1 MTNQPI
7 QKILIA
13 NRGEI
18 AIRIMRTLRRMDI
31 QSVAIYAENDADA
44 LHKRMADE
52 AYPLGDGEL
61 SATYLNVE
69 KIIAIAK
76 KCGAQAIHPGYGFLS
91 ENPKLVKACED
102 NQIIFIGP
110 DTRSIQLM
118 GNKIAAREFA
128 VKSGL
133 PVTKGLTGS
142 LDDIRANANT
152 LPFPVLIKAAAGGGG
167 KGMRIVRKAEELDQV
182 LETTSREAKNY
193 FGDATVYVEQYIEN
207 PRHIEVQVL
216 GDQHGNAIHL
226 YERECSIQ
234 RRYQKIIEESPSPTL
249 TEAVRQKM
257 GEAAVKICHE
267 IGYRSAGTIEFL
279 VDDKLNFY
287 FLEMNTRIQVEHPV
301 TELVTGFDLVEEQ
314 VYIAMGMPLRF
325 KQNQVIQRG
334 HAIECRIYAEDPAR
348 NFLPSPGTMTLYHE
362 PAGTNIRIDSSIDGP
377 AEIRSSYDPM
387 ISKLVCYAE
396 NRQQAIE
403 KSIKA
408 LENYV
413 IQGIQTNVPYLRA
426 LLSHKAFDTNK
437 ISTSFCEK
445 EADALMKQMALQR
458 KALPDALKLTA
469 FMLYDL
475 HKNQWQG
482 TDPVDVWSQIG
493 YWRHHSGPSV
503 KVDEQ
508 EFQLVI
514 HEFSPGSLQLQF
526 KKEVVTSSLI
536 SWDGKCLAFNMMDQ
550 PEMAYFSEDDE
561 GDTLMS
567 IGGMQFKCRRT
578 DLLNDSIDYGQGS
591 EDEAGGS
598 LFAPMPGRVLKVN
611 VKEGDLVNRGT
622 VLLVVEAMKMENNI
636 VAPARAKVDQVNV
649 KEGEMVD
656 TKIQLVHLSEQE
668 I

>member
-1 MTNQPI
+1 MTNQRI
-7 QKILIA
+7 TKILIA

-31 QSVAIYAENDADA
+31 QSVAIFAENDADA
-44 LHKRMADE
+44 WHKRLADE
-52 AYPLGDGEL
+52 AYPLGEGEL

-69 KIIAIAK
+69 KIITIAK
-76 KCGAQAIHPGYGFLS
+76 RSGAQAIHPGYGFLS

-102 NQIIFIGP
+102 NQLIFIGP

-142 LDDIRANANT
+142 LDEIRSNANS

-167 KGMRIVRKAEELDQV
+167 KGMRIVRKVEELEQV

-216 GDQHGNAIHL
+216 GDQHGKAIHL
-226 YERECSIQ
+226 FERECSIQ

-249 TEAVRQKM
+249 TEEVRQKM
-257 GEAAVKICHE
+257 GEAAVKICEE

-279 VDDKLNFY
+279 VDAQLNFY

-314 VYIAMGMPLRF
+314 IYIAMGMPLRF
-325 KQNQVIQRG
+325 RQNQVIQRG
-334 HAIECRIYAEDPAR
+334 HAIECRIYAEDPAK
-348 NFLPSPGTMTLYHE
+348 NFLPSPGTITLYHE
-362 PAGTNIRIDSSIDGP
+362 PEGANIRIDSSIDGP

-387 ISKLVCYAE
+387 ISKLICFADSRE
-396 NRQQAIE
+396 QAIE

-413 IQGIQTNVPYLRA
+413 IQGIQTNVPYLQA
-426 LLSHKAFDTNK
+426 LLSHAAFGTNQ

-445 EADALMKQMALQR
+445 ETDALMNQMAQQR

-469 FMLYDL
+469 FLLYDL
-475 HKNQWQG
+475 HKNQFQG
-482 TDPVDVWSQIG
+482 VESSDVWTQIG
-493 YWRHHSGPSV
+493 YWRHNASPSV
-503 KVDEQ
+503 KVDDQ
-508 EFQLVI
+508 EFQLEVNA
-514 HEFSPGSLQLQF
+514 FAPGRLQLQF
-526 KKEVVTSSLI
+526 NNQNMHSSLI
-536 SWDGKCLAFNMMDQ
+536 SWDGKCLKFNLMDQ
-550 PEMAYFSEDDE
+550 QEKAFFSEDDE
-561 GDTLMS
+561 GNTLMS
-567 IGGMQFKCRRT
+567 IRGMQFKCRRT
-578 DLLNDSIDYGQGS
+578 DLLNDSVDYGHGS
-591 EDEAGGS
+591 EDESGGS
-598 LFAPMPGRVLKVN
+598 LFAPMPGRVLKIN
-611 VKEGDLVNRGT
+611 VKEGDLVNRGA

-636 VAPARAKVDQVNV
+636 LASARARVDKINV
-649 KEGEMVD
+649 KEGDMVD
-656 TKIQLVHLSEQE
+656 TKIQLVHLTEE
-668 I
+668 E

>member
-1 MTNQPI
+1 MTNQRI
-7 QKILIA
+7 TKILIA

-31 QSVAIYAENDADA
+31 QSVAIFAENDADA
-44 LHKRMADE
+44 WHKRLADE
-52 AYPLGDGEL
+52 AYPLGEGEL

-76 KCGAQAIHPGYGFLS
+76 RSGAQAIHPGYGFLS

-102 NQIIFIGP
+102 NQLIFIGP

-142 LDDIRANANT
+142 LDDIRSNANS

-167 KGMRIVRKAEELDQV
+167 KGMRIVRKAEELEQV

-216 GDQHGNAIHL
+216 GDQHGKAIHL
-226 YERECSIQ
+226 FERECSIQ

-249 TEAVRQKM
+249 TEEVRQKM
-257 GEAAVKICHE
+257 GEAAVKICEE

-279 VDDKLNFY
+279 VDAQLNFY

-314 VYIAMGMPLRF
+314 IYIAMGMPLRF
-325 KQNQVIQRG
+325 RQNQVIQRG
-334 HAIECRIYAEDPAR
+334 HAIECRIYAEDPAK
-348 NFLPSPGTMTLYHE
+348 NFLPSPGTITLYHE
-362 PAGTNIRIDSSIDGP
+362 PEGANIRIDSSIDGP

-387 ISKLVCYAE
+387 ISKLICFADSRE
-396 NRQQAIE
+396 QAIE

-413 IQGIQTNVPYLRA
+413 IQGIQTNVPYLQA
-426 LLSHKAFDTNK
+426 LLSHAAFGTNQ

-445 EADALMKQMALQR
+445 ETDALMNQMAQQR

-469 FMLYDL
+469 FLLYDM
-475 HKNQWQG
+475 HKNQFQG
-482 TDPVDVWSQIG
+482 VESSDVWTQIG
-493 YWRHHSGPSV
+493 YWRHNASPSV
-503 KVDEQ
+503 KVDDQ
-508 EFQLVI
+508 EFQLVVNA
-514 HEFSPGSLQLQF
+514 FAPGRLQLQLNNQNMH
-526 KKEVVTSSLI
+526 SSLI
-536 SWDGKCLAFNMMDQ
+536 SWDGKCLKFNLMDQ
-550 PEMAYFSEDDE
+550 QEMAFFSEDDE
-561 GDTLMS
+561 GNTLMS
-567 IGGMQFKCRRT
+567 IRGMQFKCRRT
-578 DLLNDSIDYGQGS
+578 DLLNDSVDYGHGS
-591 EDEAGGS
+591 EDESGGS
-598 LFAPMPGRVLKVN
+598 LFAPMPGRVLKIN
-611 VKEGDLVNRGT
+611 VKEGDLVNRGA

-636 VAPARAKVDQVNV
+636 LASARARVDKINV
-649 KEGEMVD
+649 KEGDMVD
-656 TKIQLVHLSEQE
+656 TKIQLVHLTEE
-668 I
+668 E